1 MSQKIRIKL
10 KSYDHNLVD
19 KSADKIVKTV
29 KSTGAV
35 VVEKSNVLMI
45 GPTGSGKTLL
55 AVQVALDMFFTRQ
68 VNKIV
73 ITRPTVSNE
82 DNGYLPGSLN
92 EKMEPWLV
100 PIRSNMRKV
109 YNKPAILEKMEN
121 DENIELVSLSHFRGR
136 TFENSCVIIDEFQN
150 LTKQQLSMVL
160 GRLGKGSTMILT
172 GDPQQIDLKFSN
184 DSAIHEVPK
193 LKPSQ
198 YVYQISL
205 LDNHRHE
212 ALNELLKLLH
222 EYA

>member
-1 MSQKIRIKL
+1 MTENISKTPPKGKIKFELTLSEEQKE
-10 KSYDHNLVD
+10 
-19 KSADKIVKTV
+19 A
-29 KSTGAV
+29 
-35 VVEKSNVLMI
+35 KSNVMYHPYNFI
-45 GPTGSGKTLL
+45 MGKAGSGKTLL
-55 AVQVALDMFFTRQ
+55 AVQVALDMYFTRQ

-109 YNKPAILEKMEN
+109 YNKPMILEKMEK

-136 TFENSCVIIDEFQN
+136 TFDHSIVIVDEFQN
-150 LTKQQLSMVL
+150 LTKPQLGMVL
-160 GRLGKGSTMILT
+160 GRLGKDSTMILT

-193 LKPSQ
+193 LKDSS
-198 YVYQISL
+198 YVHSVTL
-205 LDNHRHE
+205 RDNHRHE
-212 ALNELLKLLH
+212 ALDEILRLLS